1 MRVVE
6 RLNGLLA
13 LLLAPDVE
21 KERKLANER
30 FARRP
35 PQSLEEE
42 LAWQDEVQL
51 RADADRILREAR
63 NKESRHGP
71 VDWLLREA
79 FGETVRAFGKERL
92 ELLLGKRFRPTR
104 QKLSLEEARTLR
116 SLLSGVDS
124 EGEAVLHYGGDAE

>member
-1 MRVVE
+1 ME
-6 RLNGLLA
+6 GLNGLLA

-21 KERKLANER
+21 RERKLANER

-35 PQSLEEE
+35 PRSLEEE

-51 RADADRILREAR
+51 RADADRIFREAKD
-63 NKESRHGP
+63 KESEHGP
-71 VDWLLREA
+71 IDWLLRKA

-92 ELLLGKRFRPTR
+92 ELLLGKRFRPTKR
-104 QKLSLEEARTLR
+104 KLSLEEARTLR

-124 EGEAVLHYGGDAE
+124 EGGRVLHYGRHAK

>member
-1 MRVVE
+1 ME
-6 RLNGLLA
+6 NLNGLLA

-21 KERKLANER
+21 RERKLANER

-35 PQSLEEE
+35 PRSLEEE
-42 LAWQDEVQL
+42 LAWQREVQL
-51 RADADRILREAR
+51 RADADRIFREAKD
-63 NKESRHGP
+63 KESEHGP
-71 VDWLLREA
+71 VDWLLRKA

-124 EGEAVLHYGGDAE
+124 EGEAALNYSGDAR

>member
-1 MRVVE
+1 ME

-21 KERKLANER
+21 RERKLANEK

-35 PQSLEEE
+35 PRNLEEE
-42 LAWQDEVQL
+42 LAWQREVQL
-51 RADADRILREAR
+51 RADADRILREAKD
-63 NKESRHGP
+63 KESEHGP
-71 VDWLLREA
+71 VDWLLRKA
-79 FGETVRAFGKERL
+79 LGETVKTFGKERL
-92 ELLLGKRFRPTR
+92 ELLLGKQFRPTR

-124 EGEAVLHYGGDAE
+124 EGEAALHYGGDAK

>member
-1 MRVVE
+1 ME

-21 KERKLANER
+21 RERRLANER

-35 PQSLEEE
+35 PRSLEEE

-51 RADADRILREAR
+51 RADADRILREA
-63 NKESRHGP
+63 KASGQGP
-71 VDWLLREA
+71 TDRLLEKAFREA
-79 FGETVRAFGKERL
+79 VRILGKERL

-124 EGEAVLHYGGDAE
+124 EGGRVLHYGGDAR

>member
-1 MRVVE
+1 ME

-21 KERKLANER
+21 RERKLANER

-35 PQSLEEE
+35 PRNLEEE

-51 RADADRILREAR
+51 RADAGRILQEAKASGQGATDR
-63 NKESRHGP
+63 
-71 VDWLLREA
+71 LLEEA
-79 FGETVRAFGKERL
+79 FWEAVRILGKERL

-104 QKLSLEEARTLR
+104 RKLSLEEARTLR

-124 EGEAVLHYGGDAE
+124 EGGAALHYGGHAK